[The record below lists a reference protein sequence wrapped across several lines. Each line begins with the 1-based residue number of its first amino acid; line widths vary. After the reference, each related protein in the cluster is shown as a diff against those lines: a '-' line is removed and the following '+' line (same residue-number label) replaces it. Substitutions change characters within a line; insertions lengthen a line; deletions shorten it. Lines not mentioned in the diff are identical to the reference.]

1 MTDENQYLRIDLG
14 SAAFL
19 LPSRVSLAIEQRENL
34 SVNEVGGS
42 MASAWRV
49 AGLDRWPAFR
59 LDQDLRLHSG
69 GDWRSAIFLESKPY
83 PVGLIVDEV
92 QLLAQSEVLVEP
104 LTPLGTAPTRKGHLF
119 SGAWVS
125 GGQVLLVFEPVA
137 LAAFLSQMEAQQ

>member
-1 MTDENQYLRIDLG
+1 MTGENQYLRIDLG

-19 LPSRVSLAIEQRENL
+19 LPSRASLAIEQRENL

-59 LDQDLRLHSG
+59 LDQDLRRHSG
-69 GDWRSAIFLESKPY
+69 GDWRRAVFLESEPH
-83 PVGLIVDEV
+83 PVGLIADEI
-92 QLLAQSEVLVEP
+92 QLLELSEVLVEP
-104 LTPLGTAPTRKGHLF
+104 LTPLGIVPTRKGHLF

-125 GGQVLLVFEPVA
+125 GAQLLLVFEPVA